1 MSRWLGGVTPGED
14 TWSNQKVA
22 FQGDNRLV
30 QSPVILNPTTEHKEW
45 LQKAWVGR
53 LKNRGM
59 FERVEEELRW
69 VLDPDINPRYWVDDW
84 VILPNLED
92 DKALRLVNEERMNG
106 STPILDLQK
115 WSQNIF
121 PTHRLA

>member
-1 MSRWLGGVTPGED
+1 M
-14 TWSNQKVA
+14 
-22 FQGDNRLV
+22 V
-30 QSPVILNPTTEHKEW
+30 QKEW